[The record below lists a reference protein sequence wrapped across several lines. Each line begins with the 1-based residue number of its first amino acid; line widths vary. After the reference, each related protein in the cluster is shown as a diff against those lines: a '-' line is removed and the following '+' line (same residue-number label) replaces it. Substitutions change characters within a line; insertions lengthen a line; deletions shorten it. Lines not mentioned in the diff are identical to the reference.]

1 MSTSENGFAKKKSL
15 IFINIHIVCLQLPP
29 KDVCFCFSV
38 MRARMLVECGE
49 DDCNDYDNVAMMMM
63 MQFQSVA
70 MLNPATDRLQDKKK
84 K

>member
-1 MSTSENGFAKKKSL
+1 MSTSENGFAKKVPYFHS
-15 IFINIHIVCLQLPP
+15 HPYCLSAVAP
-29 KDVCFCFSV
+29 KDVCFSV
-38 MRARMLVECGE
+38 MRTSMLVECGE